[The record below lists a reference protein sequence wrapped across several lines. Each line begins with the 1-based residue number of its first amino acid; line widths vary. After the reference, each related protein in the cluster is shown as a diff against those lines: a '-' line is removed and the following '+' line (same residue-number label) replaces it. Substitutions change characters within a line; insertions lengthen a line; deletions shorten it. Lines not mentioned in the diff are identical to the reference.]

1 MNEHIDLCETARAL
15 RESPVFRV
23 KALIHPVAGIFAACC
38 AAFGIRNGDDA
49 AAIPDGDGYM
59 LLAAEGVTESLVRSD
74 PYLAG
79 RSAVLANVNDIYA
92 MGGRPLAMVDV
103 VGTPDEETA
112 KVICMGIRDNAAR
125 FGVPVVGG
133 HLLRTDSHASV
144 ALAILG
150 RARRCIT
157 SFDAVPG
164 DTLVFV
170 TKREGRWLG
179 DMGFWNCT
187 LETDD
192 ASLVPNLELL
202 PRAAEAGLVAA
213 GKDVSMSGIAGTAVM
228 LAESSRAGAVIDL
241 DRIVP
246 PSGVPLVPWLLAFLS
261 YGFLLAVGRPRLDG
275 VMDLF
280 LRQGLYA
287 APIGSIRKERRVSLC
302 LEGKEVVL
310 WDLSERPF
318 AGGGSS

>member
-1 MNEHIDLCETARAL
+1 MDRQPELSETARAL
-15 RESPVFRV
+15 RESRVFRN
-23 KALIHPVAGIFAACC
+23 KTLIHPVAGIFDECC
-38 AAFGIRNGDDA
+38 RAFNIRNGDDA
-49 AAIPDGDGYM
+49 AVIPDGDGYL
-59 LLAAEGVTESLVRSD
+59 LLAAEGMTESLVRSN

-112 KVICMGIRDNAAR
+112 REICRGMRDNAAR
-125 FGVPVVGG
+125 FRVPIVGG
-133 HLLRTDSHASV
+133 HLLRTASDSSV

-150 RARRCIT
+150 RAKRCIT
-157 SFDAVPG
+157 SFDAAPG
-164 DTLVFV
+164 DLLVLV
-170 TKREGRWLG
+170 TKPEGRWLG

-187 LETDD
+187 LEADD

-228 LAESSRAGAVIDL
+228 LAESSRVGAVIDL

-246 PSGVPLVPWLLAFLS
+246 PPGVPFVPWLLAFLS
-261 YGFLLAVGRPRLDG
+261 YGFLLAVGRSRLDELK
-275 VMDLF
+275 DLF
-280 LRQGLYA
+280 LRQGLPA
-287 APIGSIRKERRVSLC
+287 TPIGSFREERRVMLRRNG
-302 LEGKEVVL
+302 EEVVL
-310 WDLSERPF
+310 WDFAESPF
-318 AGGGSS
+318 AGGSPL